1 MLHFK
6 SAIFLGVLLSLAGG
20 CDHSQFAEGPTSNLK
35 PDNVKEFAEERKL
48 ATKMLSSVL
57 TRLPNGQ
64 VSAVIH
70 RQNDKAKIYLT
81 VNHSE
86 KTLHKLCL
94 EQETCIGGVYAS
106 VLNNN
111 KNKGEILHR
120 VHKTKKMVTTCAWLE
135 LYSSKFGVMDE
146 ALQQEVIGRS
156 WHWVKECFKE

>member
-1 MLHFK
+1 MLQLK
-6 SAIFLGVLLSLAGG
+6 RPIFFVVLLSLLGS
-20 CDHSQFAEGPTSNLK
+20 CDHSQFAEGPTSTIE
-35 PDNVKEFAEERKL
+35 PESVKEFSEERKL
-48 ATKMLSSVL
+48 ATKMFSSAL

-64 VSAVIH
+64 VGAVIH

-86 KTLHKLCL
+86 KNLHELCR

-106 VLNNN
+106 VLNN

-120 VHKTKKMVTTCAWLE
+120 VHKTKKMLTTCAWLE
-135 LYSSKFGVMDE
+135 SYSSKFGVMDE
-146 ALQQEVIGRS
+146 ALQQEVIGRA